1 MLNQGE
7 DFRSEIFDG
16 FLKVPADMKITGQF
30 TNYLGIYPRYIGH
43 FISLIYTKLFPV
55 NTRLVAVPFRSV
67 NKI

>member
-7 DFRSEIFDG
+7 DFRSEIFDS
-16 FLKVPADMKITGQF
+16 FLEVPADMKIPDRSRIISGF
-30 TNYLGIYPRYIGH
+30 YPRYIGH